1 MNRQYYFNYIEE
13 RLSTLELRIKNRGS
27 LNILDLNIHSE
38 TFFANLIMSVLGI
51 SFNNLNNLKPNI
63 EGIDLIDDEQK
74 IVAQVSATCKKQKI
88 EDSLS
93 KIDSE
98 KYSSY
103 RYIFI
108 LISGDAHNLRK
119 LTYNC
124 PNSIRFNPQEDIYDI
139 KRFLMII
146 KELDIDRLKSVYNLI
161 YNELELQNKEITN
174 KDSNNAYKKISNKA
188 QELFKSIKIVDY
200 KIALLILIILITFQ
214 VVIIF
219 YVQYQ
224 TDIQEGLRELNSVND
239 YIFSAILHD
248 IIGFFFLLLIWKTNV
263 FQRIDRFFVILF
275 KIVITS
281 VIGELFLFLE
291 WSKTLFTIRENPKLR
306 NIKKHRKIIR
316 ELSKNV
322 KYYKE
327 VFYWPLLLLLFVI
340 LSDLRYGMYLIGR
353 ITSSIFLLYMV
364 IITVG
369 VEQKQYSILVRRNKA
384 MLFVIMAV
392 PFLFGKDKTV
402 AFFLLINL
410 CTIGLY
416 SMHDNRIK
424 KCTRII
430 GFMSVFLYIICLAAR
445 FDIIDIDL
453 LRVSNIGYRTRITEL
468 IGYWTRI
475 SEYSFHELPVEIK
488 YCISVL
494 KNISLFG
501 NGTLNSTFQHRYIY
515 DTNFA
520 IILDLFGIFGGVLV
534 TMSYIY
540 IFMVIQKYAKKAF
553 LKNNRNYAFMLRF
566 ISSQLL
572 ITCIISIF
580 GCTTL
585 LPYIRAGLPFLG
597 SPFSHQSIYYIE
609 AGIVLRLIK
618 DIEKDKQTKDMG
630 NSFAI

>member
-1 MNRQYYFNYIEE
+1 M
-13 RLSTLELRIKNRGS
+13 STLELRIKNRGS

-63 EGIDLIDDEQK
+63 EGIDLIDDERK

-119 LTYNC
+119 ITYNC
-124 PNSIRFNPQEDIYDI
+124 PDSIRFNPQEDIYDN
-139 KRFLMII
+139 KRLLMII
-146 KELDIDRLKSVYNLI
+146 KELDIDRLKAVYNLI
-161 YNELELQNKEITN
+161 YNELELQNKGITN
-174 KDSNNAYKKISNKA
+174 KGSNNVYKKIFDKV
-188 QELFKSIKIVDY
+188 QEFFKSIKIVDY

-214 VVIIF
+214 GVIIF

-224 TDIQEGLRELNSVND
+224 EDIQEGLREFNSVNN

-248 IIGFFFLLLIWKTNV
+248 IIGFFFLLLVWKTNV
-263 FQRIDRFFVILF
+263 FQRIDRFFDIPF
-275 KIVITS
+275 SIVIIS
-281 VIGELFLFLE
+281 VIGELFIFLE
-291 WSKTLFTIRENPKLR
+291 EIEALFIIKENPKFR
-306 NIKKHRKIIR
+306 SIKKHRKIIR
-316 ELSKNV
+316 ELSKNA

-327 VFYWPLLLLLFVI
+327 VFYWPLLLLFLVT
-340 LSDLRYGMYLIGR
+340 LNYLRYSINILGR
-353 ITSSIFLLYMV
+353 ITSSIVLLYMV
-364 IITVG
+364 LVSIG
-369 VEQKQYSILVRRNKA
+369 VEQKQYSILVWRNKA

-392 PFLFGKDKTV
+392 LFLSYGEVKAI
-402 AFFLLINL
+402 AFFLLIII

-424 KCTRII
+424 KYTCII
-430 GFMSVFLYIICLAAR
+430 GFMSAFLYIICLAAR
-445 FDIIDIDL
+445 FDIINIDL
-453 LRVSNIGYRTRITEL
+453 FRDSYFGYRTRISQ
-468 IGYWTRI
+468 IISYWTRI
-475 SEYSFHELPVEIK
+475 SEYRFHELPVEIK

-501 NGTLNSTFQHRYIY
+501 NGTLNSTFRHSYIY

-553 LKNNRNYAFMLRF
+553 LNNNRNYAFMLRF

-609 AGIVLRLIK
+609 AGIVLRIIK
-618 DIEKDKQTKDMG
+618 DIEKDKETKDMG
-630 NSFAI
+630 KCFAI